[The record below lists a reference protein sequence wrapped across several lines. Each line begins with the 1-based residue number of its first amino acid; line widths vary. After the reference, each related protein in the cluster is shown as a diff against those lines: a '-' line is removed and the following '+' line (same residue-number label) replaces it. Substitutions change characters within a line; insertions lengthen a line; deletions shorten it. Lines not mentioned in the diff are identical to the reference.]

1 MVIKFVVYDSD
12 FVSKNGLFMFYMKS
26 YWETNGLRMHV
37 IMKSMYWT
45 IIETINSSTNSKAK
59 DKNHYCIIWSYSC
72 LHDMVIFLF
81 RSHMFFSFMCSFT
94 WCDSSHFSFFLYYWF
109 LFVWGRIGLWLV
121 FFYTFQLQVS
131 KLLFSVRWWINQVF
145 GQLGV
150 LDEQLL

>member
-94 WCDSSHFSFFLYYWF
+94 WCDSSHFSCFFVLLVFVCLREDRALVSFFLYF
-109 LFVWGRIGLWLV
+109 S
-121 FFYTFQLQVS
+121 TAS
-131 KLLFSVRWWINQVF
+131 K
-145 GQLGV
+145 
-150 LDEQLL
+150 